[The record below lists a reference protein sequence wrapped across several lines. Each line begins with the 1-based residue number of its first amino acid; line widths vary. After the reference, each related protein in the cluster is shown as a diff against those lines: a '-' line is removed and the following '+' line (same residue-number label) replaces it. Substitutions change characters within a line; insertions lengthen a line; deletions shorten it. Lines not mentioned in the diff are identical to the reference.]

1 MSTLRARSEPS
12 RRQAGFTLIEIM
24 AVVIIMG
31 LLMGVVG
38 VTVFG
43 RVDEARIATTR
54 IQIRQVENALEFYRM
69 DSSRYPSTEEGLQA
83 LIEAPPGA
91 RRYPP
96 GGYLKNRDGL
106 LDPWGQPFEYRS
118 PGQHNEYTFD
128 LWSLGADGAPGGT
141 GLNAEIGNWS
151 EDDASS

>member
-1 MSTLRARSEPS
+1 MSTLTARSEPS

-43 RVDEARIATTR
+43 RVDEARIATTK

-83 LIEAPPGA
+83 LIEAPAGA

-106 LDPWGQPFEYRS
+106 LDPWGQPFQYRS
-118 PGQHNEYTFD
+118 PGQHNEHTFD
-128 LWSLGADGAPGGT
+128 LWSQGADGAPGGT

-151 EDDASS
+151 EDNASS